1 MVSRGE
7 IWWLDLGVPVGS
19 APGYLRPG
27 VIVSSNRYN
36 RSRISTVIVV
46 PLYSNAA
53 YARHP
58 GNVILAAHDTGLD
71 RDSVANITQ
80 VSAVDR
86 QQLGQRIG
94 AVPPS
99 LMAQLDDS
107 LRLALAL

>member
-7 IWWLDLGVPVGS
+7 IWWLDLGVPIGS
-19 APGYLRPG
+19 ASGYLRPG
-27 VIVSSNRYN
+27 VIVSSDRFND
-36 RSRISTVIVV
+36 SRINTVIVV
-46 PLYSNAA
+46 PVYSNLD

-58 GNVILAAHDTGLD
+58 GNVVLAAHETGLD

-80 VSAVDR
+80 VSAIDH

-99 LMAQLDDS
+99 RMAQIDDG